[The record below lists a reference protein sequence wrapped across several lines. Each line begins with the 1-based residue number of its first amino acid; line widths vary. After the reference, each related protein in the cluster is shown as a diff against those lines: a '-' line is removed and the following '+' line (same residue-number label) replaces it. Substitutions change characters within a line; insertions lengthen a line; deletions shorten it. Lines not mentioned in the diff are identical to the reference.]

1 MKKGISLI
9 LAFILI
15 VSLTACSQNSA
26 DPSSRTPAESK
37 TEQAETTARTPE
49 GTQAEVSTKAPEP
62 AVPATT
68 EEAAVKKDLSID
80 AIGFINVP
88 GKDTFR
94 ASAVILISNPSS
106 GITYNRVKVTVSFYD
121 EKDAFMETVQHR
133 LTPAVRPGEQVPFR
147 VDCSSEYT
155 VKAARAEVSVDSFDT
170 LDQKALQRE
179 IDGKSISLVDDG
191 TVFELTGHEFT
202 KKSTGKF
209 RIDFTVKN
217 KTAEREKCYIF
228 FLFKKGGQI
237 VYGQEGMLY
246 INGSASKE
254 DYFYADYDDN
264 KDFPDYDEVV
274 SVLINGH

>member
-49 GTQAEVSTKAPEP
+49 GSKTNPAETTAPSPESSKTDPVETTVRTPEDTQAEVSTKAPEP
-62 AVPATT
+62 TVPATT
-68 EEAAVKKDLSID
+68 EEAAVKKDLSVD

-106 GITYNRVKVTVSFYD
+106 GITYNRVKVTVSFFD

-133 LTPAVRPGEQVPFR
+133 LTPAVTSPLPG
-147 VDCSSEYT
+147 
-155 VKAARAEVSVDSFDT
+155 
-170 LDQKALQRE
+170 
-179 IDGKSISLVDDG
+179 
-191 TVFELTGHEFT
+191 
-202 KKSTGKF
+202 
-209 RIDFTVKN
+209 
-217 KTAEREKCYIF
+217 
-228 FLFKKGGQI
+228 
-237 VYGQEGMLY
+237 
-246 INGSASKE
+246 
-254 DYFYADYDDN
+254 
-264 KDFPDYDEVV
+264 
-274 SVLINGH
+274 